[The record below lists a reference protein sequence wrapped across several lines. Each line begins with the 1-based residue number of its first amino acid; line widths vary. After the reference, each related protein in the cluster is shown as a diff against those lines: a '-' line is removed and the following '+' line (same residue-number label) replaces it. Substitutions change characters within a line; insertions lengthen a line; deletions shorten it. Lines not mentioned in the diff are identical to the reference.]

1 MKVSKLERFL
11 LEDTPLFQNR
21 QVNLVVEKGPAYS
34 PSKEDNRIY
43 MVDISDGVTWM
54 LGFLLEGYST
64 VDSLESRSPLATL
77 QDGMTTGIHILSA
90 RVCVYRRGNRL
101 CHILYI
107 NHCRPI
113 HKGHTTPMS
122 KEVEDMQN
130 RPNIR
135 KWLEKLEQG
144 TEAYFL
150 SKCVQDEFWD
160 VYLQHVEPY
169 LDHLTTAF
177 TTIGQRTTQAHND
190 DSLSTRQADAPIP
203 SSSLPTS
210 HQLLIPP
217 PSPKAQKLSPLGP
230 HFPPTIAW
238 EDIQQ
243 LILDIFDDESNDLF
257 MDGFIPIPHRIWEQ
271 MDTTTKEN
279 NNTLVN
285 KPLTPQQS
293 PTERPN
299 MMQKPTHV
307 TTKND
312 WRQLF
317 LDVTGEKTEYD
328 RRKKLNA
335 AKMEWAMTDTKL
347 ILD

>member
-1 MKVSKLERFL
+1 MDARVFSR
-11 LEDTPLFQNR
+11 
-21 QVNLVVEKGPAYS
+21 
-34 PSKEDNRIY
+34 RI
-43 MVDISDGVTWM
+43 
-54 LGFLLEGYST
+54 LNCGFL
-64 VDSLESRSPLATL
+64 ESSIYNKSILDTL
-77 QDGMTTGIHILSA
+77 QDETTTGIHILSA
-90 RVCVYRRGNRL
+90 RVCVYRRDNRL

-130 RPNIR
+130 RPDIR
-135 KWLEKLEQG
+135 KWLAKLEQG
-144 TEAYFL
+144 TEAYFIN
-150 SKCVQDEFWD
+150 KCVQDEFWD

-177 TTIGQRTTQAHND
+177 TAIGQRTTHGHSD
-190 DSLSTRQADAPIP
+190 DSLSTRQANTPIP
-203 SSSLPTS
+203 SLPSPTS

-217 PSPKAQKLSPLGP
+217 SPKTWKSSPLGP

-257 MDGFIPIPHRIWEQ
+257 MDGFIPIPHSIWEQ
-271 MDTTTKEN
+271 KEATTKEN
-279 NNTLVN
+279 NNALVN
-285 KPLTPQQS
+285 EPHIPQQPP
-293 PTERPN
+293 PTVQTNLMEN
-299 MMQKPTHV
+299 PTHA
-307 TTKND
+307 TTTND

-335 AKMEWAMTDTKL
+335 AKMEWAMADTKL
-347 ILD
+347 ILE